1 VLESF
6 CKEKLAPL
14 VLRLALGSF
23 CVYHG
28 FLKIMVAGGTAW
40 YPSLPVTWQVL
51 LSWVEFTAGVAILL
65 GFRCRIAA
73 VLILALTSGTL
84 VWFQGWHVFRLP
96 WQNLEQ
102 PLMLLLST
110 LALLFLGAGDFSLDG
125 RRGHKAPAVRR
136 AK

>member
-14 VLRLALGSF
+14 VLRIALGSF
-23 CVYHG
+23 CAYHG

-40 YPSLPVTWQVL
+40 YPSLPVAWQVL
-51 LSWVEFTAGVAILL
+51 LAWGEFTAGLAMLL
-65 GFRCRIAA
+65 GFRCRVAA
-73 VLILALTSGTL
+73 LVVLALISGTL

-102 PLMLLLST
+102 PLILLLST
-110 LALLFLGAGDFSLDG
+110 LALLFLGAGDLSLDG
-125 RRGHKAPAVRR
+125 RRGHKVPAVRR
-136 AK
+136 PK